1 MEQNKKEE
9 LRTISECLCVKSEE
23 GQTSDG
29 QSVERYKHLA
39 EQIKHSPALNDAI
52 LEQSILLMKQ
62 GRYCEAIQLF
72 ENRLSQNPRD
82 LDALGRWNKTRADTH
97 KHMVTLAKSAPETA
111 EYGRTYE
118 KLIQTGFAGSVLHL
132 GAVRHYLICGQL
144 ERAVS
149 ILLSLAQ
156 SAPGAPGVIDAILKV
171 AAMSDDARVQQ
182 LKVTITKEQI

>member
-9 LRTISECLCVKSEE
+9 LRTLSECLCVKSEE

-39 EQIKHSPALNDAI
+39 EQIEHSPALNDAI

-82 LDALGRWNKTRADTH
+82 LDAMGRWITVH
-97 KHMVTLAKSAPETA
+97 
-111 EYGRTYE
+111 YGWFRD
-118 KLIQTGFAGSVLHL
+118 
-132 GAVRHYLICGQL
+132 
-144 ERAVS
+144 AVS
-149 ILLSLAQ
+149 RLCPEVVYNLNYPSEYAWNALTSRKTLST
-156 SAPGAPGVIDAILKV
+156 PGTRPESHCFLTGTQGRRPSSYTAF
-171 AAMSDDARVQQ
+171 
-182 LKVTITKEQI
+182 